1 MSDRKK
7 LIVSSIGILTIV
19 SLIVAALTIKLLYD
33 TAVNLEKD
41 RLVDV
46 VRSHARIIESIA
58 GFDKEA
64 HVSDRKEPL
73 ITTVS
78 QVRDAYSRF
87 VTFGRTGEVVLARR
101 EGDSILFL
109 LRHFGSSIDM
119 PEPVPFDSHA
129 AEPMRRALSGQSG
142 WVIGADYRGET
153 VLAAY
158 EPVKDLGFGIV
169 AKTDLSEVREPF
181 IRAGAYAAAL
191 ALLMA
196 LLGSLLYL
204 STASSM
210 IRRIEE
216 QAEKTLKE
224 SGELLRLVID
234 SAPAL
239 ISYIGSDYRYRF
251 TNKAY
256 EEWFGHSDATGKQMR
271 EVLGEEAFDTLK
283 PYVEEALSG
292 RRVNYESFVEYK
304 AGGPRFIEGNYIPH
318 INEEGQVEGFVVLVN
333 DLTERKRMEEELR
346 KSRDELELR
355 VKERTAELTKANL
368 ELWQSE
374 ERLRFVLE
382 GSQLGFW
389 DWNIETGEVKRNE
402 RWAEMLGYTLEEIE
416 STVEQWTDL
425 HHPDDRNAAWKSIE
439 NHLQGLTPVHEIEYR
454 MRTRDGSYKWI
465 LDRAKVVKRDSQ
477 GKPIRM
483 SGSHTDITERK
494 QMEEAVRR
502 SEEKFSKT
510 FRHAPLMMTLSRVED
525 GAYLEVNERFVEVS
539 GFSREEAIG
548 KTSVELDWISEK
560 DRERLVGELKVKG
573 SVDGMEITLR
583 TKEGRDVH
591 CLYNGELID
600 TETHPILLS
609 IAQDITE
616 LKRAQEVLRNQA
628 ALLDL
633 AHDAIL
639 VRDLSAG
646 GRILY
651 WNKGAEEMYGWS
663 KKETLGEGISEI
675 LKTGFP
681 ESLEEIKAHLF
692 RAEQWEGELVHNTK
706 AGERIIVES
715 RWALQRDD
723 TGSPCAILE
732 INRDI
737 TDRKRAE
744 EDLKAYASDLE
755 RSNREL
761 EDFAFITSHDL
772 QEPLRKIQVFSERI
786 STGYKDVLDD
796 QCRDWLERIQKA
808 AHRMRAL
815 IDDLLRYSRLTTR
828 KESLGPVSLKEP
840 IEEAVMDLRVLIEET
855 GGRVEMGDLPT
866 IEADA
871 VQMRQLFQNLIGNA
885 LKFHGK
891 DSPEIKIHC
900 SEQDAGACRIF
911 VEDKGIGFDE
921 KYLERIFTPF
931 QRLHGPKSPYKGAG
945 MGLAIC
951 RKIVERHGGAITAR
965 SSPGRGATFII
976 TLPLKQQKGERH
988 RAGK

>member
-7 LIVSSIGILTIV
+7 LIVSSVGILTIV

-33 TAVNLEKD
+33 TAFNLERD
-41 RLVDV
+41 RLVDL

-58 GFDKEA
+58 GFDNEA

-73 ITTVS
+73 VTTVS

-204 STASSM
+204 STASFM

-256 EEWFGHSDATGKQMR
+256 EEWFGHSDATGKHMR
-271 EVLGEEAFDTLK
+271 EVLGDEALETLK

-292 RRVNYESFVEYK
+292 KQVNYERRVEYK
-304 AGGPRFIEGNYIPH
+304 TGGPRFIEGNYIPH
-318 INEEGQVEGFVVLVN
+318 INEEGQIEGFVVLVN

-374 ERLRFVLE
+374 E
-382 GSQLGFW
+382 
-389 DWNIETGEVKRNE
+389 
-402 RWAEMLGYTLEEIE
+402 
-416 STVEQWTDL
+416 
-425 HHPDDRNAAWKSIE
+425 
-439 NHLQGLTPVHEIEYR
+439 
-454 MRTRDGSYKWI
+454 
-465 LDRAKVVKRDSQ
+465 
-477 GKPIRM
+477 
-483 SGSHTDITERK
+483 
-494 QMEEAVRR
+494 
-502 SEEKFSKT
+502 KFSRT

-560 DRERLVGELKVKG
+560 DRERLIEELKVKG

-639 VRDLSAG
+639 VRDLSASG
-646 GRILY
+646 KILY

-723 TGSPCAILE
+723 AGSPCAILE

-755 RSNREL
+755 GSNREL

-786 STGYKDVLDD
+786 STRYKDVLDD
-796 QCRDWLERIQKA
+796 QGRDWLERIQRS

-815 IDDLLRYSRLTTR
+815 IDDLLRYSRLTTS

-855 GGRVEMGDLPT
+855 GGRVEIGDLPT

-871 VQMRQLFQNLIGNA
+871 VQIRQLFQNLIGNA

-931 QRLHGPKSPYKGAG
+931 QRLHGPKSPYEGAG
-945 MGLAIC
+945 IGLAIC

-988 RAGK
+988 RTAG